1 MLVATLWE
9 RWRTAEL
16 AAVLLAAA
24 TLPCL
29 IAGRFAPDLAVA
41 SALRWGLAISFAL
54 CSVAVWRRA
63 AFGRGVPTD
72 RRL

>member
-16 AAVLLAAA
+16 VAVLLLAA

-29 IAGRFAPDLAVA
+29 IAGRFATDLAVA
-41 SALRWGLAISFAL
+41 SASRWTLAIGFRL
-54 CSVAVWRRA
+54 CSIAVW
-63 AFGRGVPTD
+63 GRST
-72 RRL
+72 